1 MLTYKVQLIFGTDA
15 ARTHWVE
22 QMRLVRECYNFAS
35 KIAFDEKLPL
45 GIKPFHHRLYREER
59 DIFPALPAQMCI
71 KVYKQVLANYRT
83 VKENK
88 VELEKPLFMKRPA
101 SILDKRLYSRLTPE
115 SICLSAGDGE
125 KRQEVRF
132 VRYPKFDEMAA
143 KYKMSDPILQYDERN
158 DVFYLCVPFLTPDAN
173 PIPESYLGVDLGL
186 KRLATLS
193 DGTAIVDKNYL
204 ARRRR
209 IRHNK
214 RIMQKHKKDSH
225 SARRKLKALRRG
237 EMNVSNEM
245 CHLVANE
252 ILSHEGSVVVME
264 DLSKI
269 KQKTSRTEEGHKRR
283 RHNNRMSQVP
293 FFLLRQIL
301 TYKAP
306 LRGKRVET
314 VPPQYTS
321 QEDCRT
327 GGREGCRRQGCRFYA
342 ADGLV
347 FDADWNAAINI
358 CNRKHPAPFVLP
370 LDGQLN
376 FVGGRS
382 QHANRGSGN
391 RPASPH
397 ALAVGS

>member
-22 QMRLVRECYNFAS
+22 QMRLMRDCYNLAS

-45 GIKPFHHRLYREER
+45 CIKPFHHRLYREER
-59 DIFPALPAQMCI
+59 ETFSALPAQMCI
-71 KVYKQVLANYRT
+71 KVNQHVLSNYRT
-83 VKENK
+83 IRENK
-88 VELEKPLFMKRPA
+88 VELGKPLFMKRPA
-101 SILDKRLYSRLTPE
+101 VCLDKRLYSRLTKE
-115 SICLSAGDGE
+115 SISLSSGDGG

-132 VRYPKFDEMAA
+132 VRYPKFNEMAA
-143 KYKMSDPILQYDERN
+143 KYRMSDPVLQYDERN
-158 DVFYLCVPFLTPDAN
+158 DIFYLCVPFVTPDAN

-193 DGTAIVDKNYL
+193 DGTAIVDKSYL

-225 SARRKLKALRRG
+225 SARRKLKALCCR
-237 EMNVSNEM
+237 EINVSKEM

-269 KQKTSRTEEGHKRR
+269 KQKTSRTEEGHKRK
-283 RHNNRMSQVP
+283 RHNNRMSQMP
-293 FFLLRQIL
+293 FLRLRQIL

-327 GGREGCRRQGCRFYA
+327 GSREGCRRQGCRFYT

-347 FDADWNAAINI
+347 FDADWNAAINV
-358 CNRKHPAPFVLP
+358 CNRKHPAPFSLP
-370 LDGQLN
+370 LDGRLN
-376 FVGGRS
+376 FVGR
-382 QHANRGSGN
+382 QCQEANRE
-391 RPASPH
+391 
-397 ALAVGS
+397 

>member
-1 MLTYKVQLIFGTDA
+1 MLTYKVQLKFGTDA
-15 ARTHWVE
+15 ARAHWVE
-22 QMRLVRECYNFAS
+22 QMHLVRDCYNFAS

-45 GIKPFHHRLYREER
+45 GMKPYHHRLYREER
-59 DIFPALPAQMCI
+59 ETFSALPAQMCI
-71 KVYKQVLANYRT
+71 KVNQLVLSNYRT
-83 VKENK
+83 IRENK
-88 VELEKPLFMKRPA
+88 VKLEKPLFMKRPA
-101 SILDKRLYSRLTPE
+101 VRLDKHLYSRLTPE
-115 SICLSAGDGE
+115 SICLSMGDGS
-125 KRQEVRF
+125 RRLEVKF
-132 VRYPKFDEMAA
+132 VRYKKFDEMAA
-143 KYKMSDPILQYDERN
+143 KYEMSDPILQYDERR
-158 DVFYLCVPFLTPDAN
+158 DVFYLCVPFVTPDAN

-193 DGTAIVDKNYL
+193 DGTAIVNKNYL

-209 IRHNK
+209 IRHSK
-214 RIMQKHKKDSH
+214 RIMQRHKKDSH
-225 SARRKLKALRRG
+225 SARRKLKMLRRK
-237 EMNVSNEM
+237 EVNVSKEM

-269 KQKTSRTEEGHKRR
+269 KQTTSKTEEGHRR
-283 RHNNRMSQVP
+283 KRHNSRMSQVP
-293 FFLLRQIL
+293 FFRLRQIL

-327 GGREGCRRQGCRFYA
+327 GSKEGCKRQGCRFYT

-358 CNRKHPAPFVLP
+358 CNRKHPTPFKMP
-370 LDGQLN
+370 LDGGLN
-376 FVGGRS
+376 FVGRHC
-382 QHANRGSGN
+382 QEANRE
-391 RPASPH
+391 
-397 ALAVGS
+397 